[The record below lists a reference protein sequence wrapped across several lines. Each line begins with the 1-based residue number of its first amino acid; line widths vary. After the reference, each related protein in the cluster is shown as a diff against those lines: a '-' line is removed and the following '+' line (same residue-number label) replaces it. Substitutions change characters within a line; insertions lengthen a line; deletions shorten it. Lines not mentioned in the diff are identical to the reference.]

1 MNMPEVPLSSR
12 REFLKT
18 SSSAALAGA
27 ILAPQI
33 LRARAKD
40 VSPGETLK
48 VGLVGCGGRGTGA
61 AAQALK
67 ADANIEL
74 IAVADAFDRP
84 IAGSLKAIT
93 TEAGEDKVKV
103 PANNK
108 FVGLDA
114 YQKVI

>member
-1 MNMPEVPLSSR
+1 MSKRKDSSSSSGVSR

-33 LRARAKD
+33 LRAQAKA

-48 VGLVGCGGRGTGA
+48 VGLIGCGGRGTGA

-67 ADANIEL
+67 ADAN
-74 IAVADAFDRP
+74 VALVALGDVFERP
-84 IAGSLKAIT
+84 LNSSIKAIAMT
-93 TEAGEDKVKV
+93 FPGRRCMPHKTQDEE
-103 PANNK
+103 
-108 FVGLDA
+108 
-114 YQKVI
+114 